1 MGKIIKSDPKC
12 HQSLKWFLQS
22 YLKGDSKRTI
32 LELIS
37 EKPGF
42 LSSLVSNEH
51 IHTFLKDK

>member
-1 MGKIIKSDPKC
+1 MGKTIKPDSKC

-22 YLKGDSKRTI
+22 YLKGDSKWTI
-32 LELIS
+32 PQLIS

-51 IHTFLKDK
+51 VHTFLKDN